1 MKFPIKSMEKQ
12 ATDSQKS
19 SANCK
24 SDKVLISRIYK
35 EFSKVK
41 SKKNNNKHANQ
52 KNRKKKVY
60 FLYFSFLKC
69 AGQQQYICP

>member
-41 SKKNNNKHANQ
+41 SKKNNNEHAN
-52 KNRKKKVY
+52 
-60 FLYFSFLKC
+60 
-69 AGQQQYICP
+69 